1 MAKMTKADIQKRQLE
16 IMTKMDEMDEKTNAR
31 EAKMRALTS
40 EEQKGALTEEQKREL
55 EALKAEQRSQDIE
68 YDALVR
74 ESAGLSARAKAMA
87 TGKDLEQ
94 IREREDYGAKIREM
108 VNDCFTNRRAA
119 NATTILANAITKDP
133 GGDNNTEA
141 NLQAGGLIPVEI
153 RPIIDTKVPGTE
165 LPDDLVMVTG
175 VTGTQVIPYSIND
188 VKFTVE
194 GEVTKV
200 NEQPLDFANITTSP
214 KRVAASVPV
223 SRRAVANAAF
233 DIIAFITYKFQKGW
247 AIFRA
252 LHIYAHGNYTKLQ
265 SPFAQVT
272 VKELTLDENIGKN
285 LAKEIAE
292 MYDLGFEGDPELIFD
307 KTTEV
312 DLKFTKLIPGT
323 TDSNRT
329 VVENGQCVGYRYHIS
344 PFVDYTID
352 ANGVASKDFVGEGEN
367 KKAVRYIAIGH
378 FGYLNEQVYADGIEF
393 NIDGTS
399 SANFDRNVI
408 ALGMGLDYSLVEMS
422 SKVNGNTSGK
432 PQAFKLIKLIEP
444 ASSNE
449 IGG

>member
-1 MAKMTKADIQKRQLE
+1 MTKMTKADIKKRQLE
-16 IMTKMDEMDEKTNAR
+16 IMAKLDEMDEKTNVR
-31 EAKMRALTS
+31 EAKMRTLTS
-40 EEQKGALTEEQKREL
+40 EEQKDEL
-55 EALKAEQRSQDIE
+55 AKLQAEQRSQDIE

-119 NATTILANAITKDP
+119 NATTILANAITD
-133 GGDNNTEA
+133 GADQNVTA
-141 NLQAGGLIPVEI
+141 NLEAGKLIPVEI
-153 RPIIDTKVPGTE
+153 RPIIDTKVPGIE
-165 LPDDLVMVTG
+165 LPEDLVMVTG

-200 NEQPLDFANITTSP
+200 AEQALDFANITTSP

-247 AIFRA
+247 AMFRA
-252 LHIYAHGNYTKLQ
+252 LHIYAHGNYAKLQ

-272 VKELTLDENIGKN
+272 VETLTLDENIGKN
-285 LAKEIAE
+285 LARKVAE
-292 MYDLGFEGDPELIFD
+292 MYDLGFEGDPELIMD

-329 VVENGQCVGYRYHIS
+329 VIQDGQCVGYRYHVS
-344 PFVDYTID
+344 PYIDYTIN
-352 ANGVASKDFVGEGEN
+352 ANGVATKETD
-367 KKAVRYIAIGH
+367 RYIGIGH

-432 PQAFKLIKLIEP
+432 PQAFKLIKLVEP
-444 ASSNE
+444 TSSNE
-449 IGG
+449 IGD

>member
-1 MAKMTKADIQKRQLE
+1 MTKMTKADIKKRQLE
-16 IMTKMDEMDEKTNAR
+16 IMAKLDEMDEKTNVR
-31 EAKMRALTS
+31 EAKMRTLTS
-40 EEQKGALTEEQKREL
+40 EEQKDEL
-55 EALKAEQRSQDIE
+55 AKLQAEQRSQDIE

-119 NATTILANAITKDP
+119 NATTILANAITD
-133 GGDNNTEA
+133 GADQNVTA
-141 NLQAGGLIPVEI
+141 NLEAGKLIPVEI
-153 RPIIDTKVPGTE
+153 RPIIDTKVPGIE
-165 LPDDLVMVTG
+165 LPEDLVMVTG

-200 NEQPLDFANITTSP
+200 AEQALDFANITTSP

-247 AIFRA
+247 AMFRA

-272 VKELTLDENIGKN
+272 VETLTLDENIGKN
-285 LAKEIAE
+285 LAKKVAE
-292 MYDLGFEGDPELIFD
+292 MYDLGFEGDPELIMD

-329 VVENGQCVGYRYHIS
+329 VIQDGQCVGYRYHVS
-344 PFVDYTID
+344 PYIDYTID
-352 ANGVASKDFVGEGEN
+352 ANGVATKETD
-367 KKAVRYIAIGH
+367 RYIGIGH

-422 SKVNGNTSGK
+422 SKVNGGLAAPNNGK
-432 PQAFKLIKLIEP
+432 PQAFKLIKLVEP

-449 IGG
+449 IGGN

>member
-1 MAKMTKADIQKRQLE
+1 MAKMTKADIQKRQME
-16 IMTKMDEMDEKTNAR
+16 IMTKMDEMDEKTNVR
-31 EAKMRALTS
+31 EAKIRTLTS
-40 EEQKGALTEEQKREL
+40 EEQKGTITDEQKREL

-432 PQAFKLIKLIEP
+432 PQAFKLIKLVEP

>member
-1 MAKMTKADIQKRQLE
+1 MAKMTKAQIEKRQLE
-16 IMTKMDEMDEKTNAR
+16 IMDRLDVLDQNANVREEKIRT
-31 EAKMRALTS
+31 LTS
-40 EEQKGALTEEQKREL
+40 EEQKGTITEEQKREL
-55 EALKAEQRSQDIE
+55 AQLKNEQRTEDAE
-68 YDALVR
+68 YEKLTR
-74 ESAGLSARAKAMA
+74 ESGGLSTRAKAMA

-119 NATTILANAITKDP
+119 NATTILANAITT
-133 GGDNNTEA
+133 GDDQNNTA
-141 NLQAGGLIPVEI
+141 NLEAGGLIPVEI
-153 RPIIDTKVPGTE
+153 RPIIDTRVPGTE
-165 LPDDLVMVTG
+165 LPEDLVMVTG

-200 NEQPLDFANITTSP
+200 EEQALDFANITTSP

-233 DIIAFITYKFQKGW
+233 DIIACITYKFQKGW
-247 AIFRA
+247 AMFRA
-252 LHIYAHGNYTKLQ
+252 LHIYAHGNYAKLQ

-272 VKELTLDENIGKN
+272 VETLTLDANIGKN
-285 LAKEIAE
+285 LARKVAE
-292 MYDLGFEGDPELIFD
+292 MYDLGFEGDPELIMD

-329 VVENGQCVGYRYHIS
+329 VIQDGQCVGYRYHVS
-344 PFVDYTID
+344 PYIDYTIN
-352 ANGVASKDFVGEGEN
+352 ANGVATKETD
-367 KKAVRYIAIGH
+367 RYIGIGH

-432 PQAFKLIKLIEP
+432 PQAFKLIKLVEP

>member
-40 EEQKGALTEEQKREL
+40 EEQKGTITDEQKREL

-74 ESAGLSARAKAMA
+74 ESAGLSARAKAMS
-87 TGKDLEQ
+87 TGKELEN
-94 IREREDYGAKIREM
+94 IREREDYGAKIREL
-108 VNDCFTNRRAA
+108 VNDCYTNRRAA
-119 NATTILANAITKDP
+119 NATTILANAITEGTDQNEK
-133 GGDNNTEA
+133 A
-141 NLQAGGLIPVEI
+141 NLEAGGLIPVEI

-165 LPDDLVMVTG
+165 LPEDLVMVTG

-200 NEQPLDFANITTSP
+200 EEQALDFANITTSP

-247 AIFRA
+247 AQFRA
-252 LHIYAHGNYTKLQ
+252 LHIYAHGAYTTLQ

-272 VKELTLDENIGKN
+272 AEELTLDENIGKN
-285 LAKEIAE
+285 LAKKIAE
-292 MYDLGFEGDPELIFD
+292 MYDLGFEGDPELIMD

-329 VVENGQCVGYRYHIS
+329 VIQDGQCVGYRYHIS

-352 ANGVASKDFVGEGEN
+352 ANGVASKDFADPDT
-367 KKAVRYIAIGH
+367 KKIPIRYIAIGH

-422 SKVNGNTSGK
+422 SKVNGNTNNK
-432 PQAFKLIKLIEP
+432 PQAFKLIKLVEP
-444 ASSNE
+444 ASSSD
-449 IGG
+449 I

>member
-1 MAKMTKADIQKRQLE
+1 MAKMTKADIEKRQLE
-16 IMTKMDEMDEKTNAR
+16 ILTKLDEMDEKTNVR
-31 EAKMRALTS
+31 EAKMRTLTS
-40 EEQKGALTEEQKREL
+40 EEQKEEREKL
-55 EALKAEQRSQDIE
+55 MAEQRTQDIE

-87 TGKDLEQ
+87 TGKELSQ

-119 NATTILANAITKDP
+119 NATTILSNAIKNGADQNMT
-133 GGDNNTEA
+133 A
-141 NLQAGGLIPVEI
+141 NLDAGGLVPVEI
-153 RPIIDTKVPGTE
+153 RPIIDTKVTGIE
-165 LPDDLVMVTG
+165 LPEDLVMVTG

-200 NEQPLDFANITTSP
+200 AEQALDFANITTSP

-247 AIFRA
+247 AMFRA
-252 LHIYAHGNYTKLQ
+252 LHIYAHGNYAKLQ
-265 SPFAQVT
+265 SPFAQVD
-272 VKELTLDENIGKN
+272 VVQLTLDENIGKN
-285 LAKEIAE
+285 LAKEIAK
-292 MYDLGFEGDPELIFD
+292 MYDLGFEGDPEIIMD

-329 VVENGQCVGYRYHIS
+329 VIQDGQCVGYRYHVS
-344 PFVDYTID
+344 PYIDYSIN
-352 ANGVASKDFVGEGEN
+352 AEGVATKGED
-367 KKAVRYIAIGH
+367 RYIGIGH